1 MTRNRAILDPPRH
14 NLQFLHPP
22 SPYSTRYQP
31 RYAIVDTPVKDIT
44 KMTTS
49 KIGSTFLTL
58 LADFLNILFG
68 VGSAEER
75 GNPADIIPR

>member
-1 MTRNRAILDPPRH
+1 
-14 NLQFLHPP
+14 
-22 SPYSTRYQP
+22 
-31 RYAIVDTPVKDIT
+31 VDTPVKDIT